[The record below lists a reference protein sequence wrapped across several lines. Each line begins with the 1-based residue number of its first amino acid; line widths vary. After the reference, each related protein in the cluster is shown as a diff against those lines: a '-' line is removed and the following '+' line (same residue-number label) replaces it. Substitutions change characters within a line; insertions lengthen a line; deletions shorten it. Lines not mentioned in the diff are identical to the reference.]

1 MDERLMQFRV
11 GVMALATVLIAG
23 ILIVLFGKLP
33 NFANGDYTL
42 EVRFTEAPGVS
53 VNSPVRK
60 SGILVGRV
68 SKIEFDHDGK
78 VLVTLTINGDIK
90 IRRNETIRINSSLL
104 GDAELQVVPTKEPP
118 PLPAAQQSQVI
129 RAMDL
134 QIVPVQ
140 AKKEGDEFYKPGEVV
155 DGQVANNPLN
165 VLSNLEGTVSRT
177 VTSLGDASEEIRRL
191 ANTVNE
197 RIEINKDKF
206 DSIIANADKT
216 FININRTLDGLRDV
230 LGDDKLKADLRKSFE
245 EIPQL
250 ITATKEA
257 LASVQSA
264 MAGVDRNVKNLEG
277 LTEPLGKRGDQI
289 VSNVDSSVARLNEL
303 VGQIERFSRKINSDE
318 GTIGQLL
325 NNPELY
331 QQLNEAA
338 ANINDVSKRLRP
350 IVEDARIITDRISR
364 HPGII
369 LRDAVKPGP
378 GTKWSTPE

>member
-1 MDERLMQFRV
+1 MQFRV